1 MIKVNKLK
9 SSLFILFF
17 TLIHLYAL
25 AQTEVNATGEYS
37 FRIEPNQTLTQAK
50 DFALEQAK
58 IIAIENAFGRI
69 ISNGNSTYL
78 QNSANNNQVQTK
90 SSFSFISE
98 SFVKGEW
105 IKDNNKPV
113 FIFEIIN
120 DEQWLKVKVDGLIR
134 EIENDPI
141 GFEFHTLNCP
151 KLNCKTELYKDEQDF
166 YVYFKSPENGYL
178 AIYLDDPNLS
188 ETSRILPYQDSRLYE
203 GSVKVNR
210 DTDYLLF
217 TKSNDLLKEIG
228 AVDELKFKLAKSN
241 ESEQYKLYVLFSK
254 EPFSNPLLNDNK
266 KMVTEKNAELLLPK
280 SLPSKQFQRW
290 LQKFRINRKKIQV
303 DRRYLYLVK

>member
-1 MIKVNKLK
+1 MVKVKRLR
-9 SSLFILFF
+9 SSLLILLFLGIRLF
-17 TLIHLYAL
+17 AF
-25 AQTEVNATGEYS
+25 AQVEVNATGEYS
-37 FRIEPNQTLTQAK
+37 FRIEPNQTLVQAK
-50 DFALEQAK
+50 EFALEQAK

-78 QNSANNNQVQTK
+78 QNNTNSNQIQTK
-90 SSFSFISE
+90 TSFSFISE

-105 IKDNNKPV
+105 IKDNSKPV
-113 FIFEIIN
+113 FTFEIIN

-141 GFEFHTLNCP
+141 AFEFHTLNCP
-151 KLNCKTELYKDEQDF
+151 KLNCKTELYKDDQDF

-188 ETSRILPYQDSRLYE
+188 ETARILPYQNSRLYE

-210 DTDYLLF
+210 DTDYLFF

-254 EPFSNPLLNDNK
+254 EPFANPLLTDNRKMIAEK
-266 KMVTEKNAELLLPK
+266 KEELLLPK
-280 SLPSKQFQRW
+280 SLPSEQFQRW

>member
-1 MIKVNKLK
+1 MVKVKRLR
-9 SSLFILFF
+9 SSLLILLFLGIRLF
-17 TLIHLYAL
+17 AF
-25 AQTEVNATGEYS
+25 AQVEVNATGEYS
-37 FRIEPNQTLTQAK
+37 FRIEPNQTLVQAK
-50 DFALEQAK
+50 EFALEQAK

-78 QNSANNNQVQTK
+78 QNNTNSNQIQTK
-90 SSFSFISE
+90 TSFSFISE

-105 IKDNNKPV
+105 IKDNSKPV
-113 FIFEIIN
+113 FTFEIIN

-141 GFEFHTLNCP
+141 AFEFHTLNCP
-151 KLNCKTELYKDEQDF
+151 KLNCKTELYKDDQDF

-188 ETSRILPYQDSRLYE
+188 ETARILPYQNSRLYE

-210 DTDYLLF
+210 DTDYLFF

-241 ESEQYKLYVLFSK
+241 EAEQYKLYVLFSK
-254 EPFSNPLLNDNK
+254 EPFANPLLTDNRKMIAEK
-266 KMVTEKNAELLLPK
+266 KEELLLPK
-280 SLPSKQFQRW
+280 SLPSEQFQRW